1 MLSIDSPI
9 QYLKGIASRRAKS
22 FSKLGVNTLYDLLSF
37 FPVSYQDRTK
47 NVSIEDLIYNNS
59 QGCIFVKIGD
69 FHEKRLS
76 INLSVLDIEVFDG
89 KFCGHLRFFRKTN
102 LHSKIDVFSYLK
114 RIFIKGYFVY
124 IYGGVK
130 IEYNNIVITA
140 SDYEILQDKNAT
152 PLYFKK
158 IIPVYN
164 ATEGLKQKF
173 IRDIIKTS
181 LHFYVNLYPNLFGL
195 IPKSYNLNQTLISD
209 AIRKIHYP
217 KSMQEAEVARKSFA
231 LQEFLILETSLLF
244 SRNNFLQKNKI
255 QKYIIKKTLLSDF
268 KNSLNF
274 NFTKD
279 QKKAINDIFAD
290 MQSMKTMNRMLMG
303 DVGSGK
309 TIVALSAILL
319 AVENGYQTMIIAPT
333 EILAEQHYLTI
344 SNMLK
349 GLNVKTALAT
359 SSILKKN
366 KQEKELLLENLKN
379 GQIQIV
385 IGTHALI
392 EDRVKFKDLSL
403 IVVDEQHRFGV
414 IQKFSALYKA
424 QTPDVLMMT
433 ATPIPRTLA
442 MTIYGEIDITEI
454 KHMPQGRIP
463 VKTYLSDETTA
474 YFNTIRELKE
484 GNQAYIVYP
493 IIEESDKLTL
503 KSAIKD
509 FEKLSK
515 SYFKDFKVGLLH
527 GKMKPQE
534 KNSVMQNF
542 KNKEF
547 DVLVSTT
554 VIEVGID
561 VPNATVIIIQHAE
574 RFGLSTLHQLR
585 GRVGR
590 NAKQSY
596 AYLISSSNS
605 ENVNKRLS
613 IITTTNNGFQVAL
626 EDLKMRG
633 PGELMGTIQHG
644 FPTFKAGDL
653 TKDIDIIELSK
664 DIAASILKED
674 PYLLKQE
681 NLPLKNL
688 INRYFSNK
696 TKFLNIG

>member
-1 MLSIDSPI
+1 MLSIDSYI
-9 QYLKGIASRRAKS
+9 QYLKGISSRRANL

-37 FPVSYQDRTK
+37 FPASYQDRTK
-47 NVSIEDLIYNNS
+47 NVSIEELIYNNS
-59 QGCIFVKIGD
+59 QGCIFVQIGNQ
-69 FHEKRLS
+69 HEKRLS

-89 KFCGHLRFFRKTN
+89 KSYGHIRFFRKTN
-102 LHSKIDVFSYLK
+102 LYSRIDIFSYLK
-114 RIFIKGYFVY
+114 QIFIKGYFAY
-124 IYGGVK
+124 IYGDAK
-130 IEYNNIVITA
+130 TEYNSIVISTI
-140 SDYEILQDKNAT
+140 DYEVLRDKNAT

-173 IRDIIKTS
+173 IREFIKTS
-181 LHFYVNLYPNLFGL
+181 IHSYSNLYPDLSSL
-195 IPKSYNLNQTLISD
+195 IPKSYNLNLIQISE
-209 AIRKIHYP
+209 AIKKIHYP
-217 KSMQEAEVARKSFA
+217 KSMQEAEEARKAFA
-231 LQEFLILETSLLF
+231 LQEFLILQMSLLI
-244 SRNNFLQKNKI
+244 SRNNLLQRNKI
-255 QKYIIKKTLLSDF
+255 QKYTIKKTLLSDF
-268 KNSLNF
+268 KNNLTFS
-274 NFTKD
+274 FTSD
-279 QKKAINDIFAD
+279 QKKAINDIFRD
-290 MQSMKTMNRMLMG
+290 MQGTKSMNRMLMG

-319 AVENGYQTMIIAPT
+319 AVENAYQTMIIAPT

-344 SNMLK
+344 SNILK
-349 GLNVKTALAT
+349 GLNVKIALAT
-359 SSILKKN
+359 SSTLKK
-366 KQEKELLLENLKN
+366 KQEKELLLENLAN
-379 GQIQIV
+379 GQIQVV

-392 EDRVKFKDLSL
+392 EDKIKFKNLSL
-403 IVVDEQHRFGV
+403 IVIDEQHRFGV
-414 IQKFSALYKA
+414 VQKFQALYKA

-433 ATPIPRTLA
+433 ATPIPRALA
-442 MTIYGEIDITEI
+442 MTIYGEIDITTI

-463 VKTYLSDETTA
+463 VKTYLTDEATA
-474 YFNTIRELKE
+474 YFNTIKELKE

-493 IIEESDKLTL
+493 LIEESDKLTL

-515 SYFKDFKVGLLH
+515 GIFKDFKVGLLH

-534 KNSVMQNF
+534 KNSEMQKF

-547 DVLVSTT
+547 DVLISTT

-574 RFGLSTLHQLR
+574 RFGLSALHQLR

-590 NAKQSY
+590 SAKQSY
-596 AYLISSSNS
+596 AYLISSSDS
-605 ENVNKRLS
+605 ESANKRLS
-613 IITTTNNGFQVAL
+613 VMTTTNDGFQVAQ

-644 FPTFKAGDL
+644 FPTFKAADL
-653 TKDIDIIELSK
+653 VKDVDMIALSR
-664 DIAASILKED
+664 DIAISILKED

-688 INRYFSNK
+688 INKHFPSK
-696 TKFLNIG
+696 TKFINVG